1 MQKYEIQNTR
11 FTSATCLIHHRAQSP
26 PTDCCSAF
34 FNPLWVSCRCN
45 WCCAPFRAMST
56 HRHTHARN
64 MHAHSHTHTDTHA
77 RNMHAHTH
85 THRLTQ
91 KDRRTQY
98 AGYGILSRH
107 LLSKSALLN
116 HTDHENQPVR
126 SGRAPHHDNLNS
138 RNKTR
143 KPTCKCGSLYLA
155 RVEERF
161 FWIILIVY
169 FVLDDIDFCNF

>member
-34 FNPLWVSCRCN
+34 FKPLRVSCRCN

-56 HRHTHARN
+56 HRHTRTQHAC
-64 MHAHSHTHTDTHA
+64 T
-77 RNMHAHTH
+77 HTH

-116 HTDHENQPVR
+116 HTDHENQPFR

-169 FVLDDIDFCNF
+169 FVFDDIDFCNF

>member
-26 PTDCCSAF
+26 PTHWLLFSF
-34 FNPLWVSCRCN
+34 FQTSPSELPLQLMLCTFSCDVN
-45 WCCAPFRAMST
+45 T
-56 HRHTHARN
+56 QTHTHATC
-64 MHAHSHTHTDTHA
+64 M
-77 RNMHAHTH
+77 HTH

-98 AGYGILSRH
+98 AGYGILSQH

-169 FVLDDIDFCNF
+169 FVFDDIDFCNF